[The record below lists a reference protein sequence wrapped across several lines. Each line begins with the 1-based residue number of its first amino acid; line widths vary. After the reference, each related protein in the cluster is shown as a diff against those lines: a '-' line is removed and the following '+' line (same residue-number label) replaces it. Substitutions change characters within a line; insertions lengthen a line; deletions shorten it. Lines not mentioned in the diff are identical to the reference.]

1 MCLVS
6 AHDLYSHSCGL
17 EPSPKSHVVLV
28 TYQSV
33 CIVNEIESQTLATC
47 VGCDG
52 TEIET
57 FVAFLLTEIGVSSL
71 NVAEC
76 PCLL

>member
-1 MCLVS
+1 M
-6 AHDLYSHSCGL
+6 
-17 EPSPKSHVVLV
+17 LV

-57 FVAFLLTEIGVSSL
+57 LVAFLLTEIGVSSL
-71 NVAEC
+71 NIAVCHCFVWTET
-76 PCLL
+76 LG